1 MKQTL
6 DNVVG
11 TRWNIQQIM
20 GLWKADQIKVEEVD
34 KHKLPDEVLNNAAKA
49 WEERLRQ
56 VGNEIGKESEDW
68 RIVDAE
74 PYNKLEVRK
83 DGSWKLRM
91 FAGPQTRIEDYQL
104 SEKGILM
111 LKHSLTNY
119 AESLATNNTDPY
131 GLIRKFGRDGLA
143 DGHAVSVAIIGK
155 DYDTGKKVIQYF
167 KRGEGLGEYGSY
179 FGSAAGNSKT
189 PDKSP
194 FDIARNESME
204 ESGIIPKVLDKEL
217 HYFGSTAGNSGTPN
231 KSPFDIAR
239 KESMDE
245 SGIISKVLDKESYN
259 KMSLPNPEFQVV
271 EKFKEF
277 SKVRYLNRKGKEEYG
292 IIVDDDPFMMIGL
305 ALNIDPDDKDKEGKR
320 KPHHKSE
327 YLFIADTNIPIQIL
341 DDEKFGW
348 RRNDE
353 HAEVMYVPLS
363 ENDLIDF
370 AMEYTPGSKQNK
382 IMPPTHALTLGV
394 LRNFFGEKAFNKGFE
409 AVNSTNKFDFLDN
422 PIYSL
427 VEKGYYELPKLMI
440 K

>member
-6 DNVVG
+6 ENVVG
-11 TRWNIQQIM
+11 TRWNIQQII
-20 GLWKADQIKVEEVD
+20 GLWKADQIKVKQVD
-34 KHKLPDEVLNNAAKA
+34 KHKLPEEVLNNAAKA

-56 VGNEIGKESEDW
+56 VGNEIGIEYKDW
-68 RIVDAE
+68 RITDAE
-74 PYNKLEVRK
+74 PYNKLEVIK

-91 FAGPQTRIEDYQL
+91 FAGPQTRIEDYQP
-104 SEKGILM
+104 SYKGVLM
-111 LKHSLTNY
+111 LKHSLANY

-131 GLIRKFGRDGLA
+131 GLIKKFGRDGLA

-179 FGSAAGNSKT
+179 FGSAAGNSET
-189 PDKSP
+189 PDK
-194 FDIARNESME
+194 N
-204 ESGIIPKVLDKEL
+204 
-217 HYFGSTAGNSGTPN
+217 
-231 KSPFDIAR
+231 PFDIAR
-239 KESMDE
+239 KESVEE
-245 SGIISKVLDKESYN
+245 SGIISKVLDTESYK
-259 KMSLPNPEFQVV
+259 KMGLPNPKFQVV
-271 EKFKEF
+271 EKFKGF

-292 IIVDDDPFMMIGL
+292 IIVNDDPFRMIGL
-305 ALNIDPDDKDKEGKR
+305 ALNIDPDDRDKEGNS

-327 YLFIADTNIPIQIL
+327 YLFIADTNIPIQVL
-341 DDEKFGW
+341 DDKKFGW

-363 ENDLIDF
+363 ENDLVDF
-370 AMEYTPGSKQNK
+370 AIEYTPGSKQNK

-394 LRNFFGEKAFNKGFE
+394 LRNFFGEGAFKKGLE
-409 AVNSTNKFDFLDN
+409 TVNLTNKFDFSRH

-427 VEKGYYELPKLMI
+427 VEQGYYELPKLII

>member
-6 DNVVG
+6 ENVVG

-34 KHKLPDEVLNNAAKA
+34 KHKLPDEVLNNASKA

-56 VGNEIGKESEDW
+56 VGNEIGKEGEDW

-83 DGSWKLRM
+83 DDSWKLRM

-131 GLIRKFGRDGLA
+131 GLIRKFGREGLA

-179 FGSAAGNSKT
+179 FGSAAGNSGT
-189 PDKSP
+189 PDKNP

-204 ESGIIPKVLDKEL
+204 ESGIIPKVLDKE
-217 HYFGSTAGNSGTPN
+217 
-231 KSPFDIAR
+231 
-239 KESMDE
+239 
-245 SGIISKVLDKESYN
+245 SYK

-292 IIVDDDPFMMIGL
+292 IIVDDDPFRMIGL
-305 ALNIDPDDKDKEGKR
+305 ALNIDPDDRDKEGKR

-327 YLFIADTNIPIQIL
+327 YLFIADTNIPIQVL

-370 AMEYTPGSKQNK
+370 AMEYTPGSKQNR

-394 LRNFFGEKAFNKGFE
+394 LRNFFGDGAFKKGLE
-409 AVNSTNKFDFLDN
+409 AVNSTNKFDFSTH

-427 VEKGYYELPKLMI
+427 VEQGYYKLPKLII